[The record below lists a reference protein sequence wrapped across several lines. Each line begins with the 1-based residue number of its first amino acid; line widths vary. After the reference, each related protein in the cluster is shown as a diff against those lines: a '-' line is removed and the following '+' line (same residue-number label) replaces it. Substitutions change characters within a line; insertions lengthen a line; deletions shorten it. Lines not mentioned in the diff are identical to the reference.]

1 MVTFKNGTSPGT
13 TNMAFGTQGKEEKP
27 FAVSV
32 KMTAVSSITTGKEA
46 WVWAFQLVS
55 CGKPL

>member
-1 MVTFKNGTSPGT
+1 
-13 TNMAFGTQGKEEKP
+13 MAFGTQGKEEKP